1 MMARMTSPNL
11 LLLSFSLLAC
21 FLPSP
26 CSSSISSGGE
36 KEDGTKIKGMFVFGS
51 SLVDNGNNNYLQES
65 MAKADYL
72 PYGIDFPL
80 GPSGRF
86 TNGKNVIDLLG
97 DQLNLPSYIPP
108 FTNPTTKGSRIIHGV
123 NYASGASGILD
134 DTGSLA
140 GQVIS
145 LNQQIKNFE
154 GVTLP
159 DLERQL
165 GCKSSELLPSY
176 LIVVGTGGNDYTF
189 NYFMRKS
196 SINNNNVSLEAFT
209 VNLITTLSAQ
219 LKRLYELGGRKFVLM
234 SLNPIGC
241 SPMVNAR
248 LPTRKG
254 CAQKLNLAAHL
265 FNTHL
270 KSLVDLIKP
279 HMPGSNLV
287 YVNSYKII
295 RDIIKNPTSKGF
307 RDASNPCCE
316 VASISEGGSGVLCKR
331 GGTTCAN
338 RTILVFFD
346 GLHPTE
352 AVNDLIARNAYASN
366 LQTQVY
372 PINVKQLAQI

>member
-1 MMARMTSPNL
+1 
-11 LLLSFSLLAC
+11 
-21 FLPSP
+21 
-26 CSSSISSGGE
+26 
-36 KEDGTKIKGMFVFGS
+36 
-51 SLVDNGNNNYLQES
+51 
-65 MAKADYL
+65 
-72 PYGIDFPL
+72 
-80 GPSGRF
+80 
-86 TNGKNVIDLLG
+86 
-97 DQLNLPSYIPP
+97 
-108 FTNPTTKGSRIIHGV
+108 
-123 NYASGASGILD
+123 
-134 DTGSLA
+134 

-165 GCKSSELLPSY
+165 GCKSSESLPSY

-189 NYFMRKS
+189 NYFMRES
-196 SINNNNVSLEAFT
+196 SINNNNNSSISNNVSLEAFT
-209 VNLITTLSAQ
+209 ANLITTLSAQ

-248 LPTRKG
+248 LPMRKG

-287 YVNSYKII
+287 YVNSYKVI

-307 RDASNPCCE
+307 SDASNPSCE

-338 RTILVFFD
+338 RTIHVFFD